1 MGFNCDKDG
10 VIRAAK
16 AFSLAHV
23 LVILASKL
31 TCDSSCCKRNFFSS
45 RAWRS
50 SSMAILAFN
59 LAAYP
64 IGDLLA
70 KGAKFLLLLIKV
82 KLTLNNAISIM
93 NLVGIIIMSLLQF
106 QKRGV
111 HMHKL
116 FLYFLKIHKQV
127 YNLIWLC
134 GNNGSITC
142 SWFLL

>member
-23 LVILASKL
+23 LVISASKL

-59 LAAYP
+59 LAAP
-64 IGDLLA
+64 AASLALA
-70 KGAKFLLLLIKV
+70 KATEEV
-82 KLTLNNAISIM
+82 
-93 NLVGIIIMSLLQF
+93 
-106 QKRGV
+106 
-111 HMHKL
+111 
-116 FLYFLKIHKQV
+116 
-127 YNLIWLC
+127 
-134 GNNGSITC
+134 
-142 SWFLL
+142 